1 MKMSDNNN
9 SKKGNCSNECSC
21 GCLKDCLDGD
31 KTLVRDI
38 LKTVIMGSQAID
50 VTREYVES
58 EAFAGFLVDLQNKY
72 QDLIHETECIMRSKG
87 ISEDMLS
94 SVKEAFSRGMVK
106 MGMMGTHSDEKVAEQ
121 LIKGTTMGLQTIG
134 NNLNVSCDYS
144 PDILAHAKKVE
155 QELNQ
160 SLQEL
165 RKWLA

>member
-1 MKMSDNNN
+1 MSENND
-9 SKKGNCSNECSC
+9 SKKQSCDCSC
-21 GCLKDCLDGD
+21 GCLKDCVDSD

-58 EAFAGFLVDLQNKY
+58 EAFAGFLCDLQGKY
-72 QDLIHETECIMRSKG
+72 QELIRETEGIMRNKG

-94 SVKEAFSRGMVK
+94 SVKEAFTRGMVK

-121 LIKGTTMGLQTIG
+121 LIKGTTMGLETIG

-144 PDILAHAKKVE
+144 PEILSHAQKVE
-155 QELNQ
+155 QMLTQ